1 MPKFSKKSLSLFL
14 RNGCEKQFVLSL
26 YNKTEREFH
35 KLPPAQAN
43 RSGLGLVGEAGY
55 SWQEEKVSDLKD
67 VFGEANIHISPVFK
81 GKRPAEID
89 LLTQLPK
96 VEKFQFI
103 VEGKYSADTAIFR
116 NALSISEFKDSFNKP
131 VSIGDTQPDIV
142 QILPALNSNGEQFV
156 NDNDSYELAVLPD
169 GKTER
174 LAKDDNRLRLRV
186 IDIKLTSE
194 PGAHYYAEVVY
205 YSMTLAAWLIE
216 NNLDDRFVV
225 IAAPAVWAGSHEASN
240 LVKQMTEWRK
250 KFYAPTA
257 AEMFE
262 VLEEDLEI
270 APFEVFAAPLRR
282 ILTEQLPAM
291 LAQNWEDLSWHV
303 DFRCKGCEFLGYP
316 WLDKDGNVDNDSRQ
330 CYPTAERSAHLS
342 QVVGLSR
349 GATKHLSGFE
359 IQTLEKLADTDPAS
373 PIFEEHQS
381 LRAKRTIFP
390 HRADALRKGS
400 TFVIPRSGGDALM
413 PRFPNL
419 HVYLFLDYDLSSAIT
434 AAIGVRAFWREPI
447 PFGSNDIP
455 NEKQWT
461 RKAGEDEVFLVDQR
475 SLERERDE
483 FLKFLRH
490 LKKILSEVRQQ
501 DEKDVADGRR
511 KKPSKNPDKKEE
523 HIYSTYQIYL
533 WDEAQ
538 RKHLVRLIGRH
549 LTQILADPDLKSL
562 AWLFPPPELLQHAD
576 DATRKSPIT
585 IVSTVINNV
594 IAVPVR
600 HQYTLLDVVKTYKPD
615 ALAAPIV
622 HPLYLEPMS
631 DLIPAERI
639 HEWWTRDKRRDWHE
653 VQTTVRETS
662 QKKVY
667 ALNLVANR
675 LESDLKDVLS
685 RQSAPDVFNEP
696 KGFGKKIAPQ
706 SQMWFEFTE
715 LNAALKSLDL
725 HTIRSMPPHEREA
738 TTKSARL
745 TKRLKGDERQI
756 AIRLLSQSVGHELS
770 DNENLFIY
778 KLREGSHE
786 INARPDDFPF
796 ALSPESKQTS
806 QGLFEPRQGFLDESP
821 FSYIKEGTEL
831 HELARK
837 KRAATFESLK
847 WVEVS
852 VEAIDRPNRLIAL
865 RGGYKC
871 VIPQLENE
879 TRNHADSENRLDFSR
894 NVILDKVH
902 DEFLTSKLKL
912 TLKDIAYPPNAVPD
926 SRTLEALGLPPN
938 YPIGKSPIT
947 YASEFLWE
955 TQKIHAQKTNRSTEQ
970 IRENLEPALKSANRN
985 LNDSQWRAWEEALER
1000 RFSIIWGPPG
1010 TGKSQTLRTIILGA
1024 VLDALENKKPLRLLV
1039 TANTNTAVDNVLL
1052 GAEKDLA
1059 RILPPE
1065 KYNIYRVQ
1073 SERNDISDE
1082 ISKNN
1087 PTLRQISLDRYNPSD
1102 EISHLRDELQS
1113 PTGISIVGILPQ
1125 QLHNLAIA
1133 GSKTIKVKDTLKEW
1147 FDFVV
1152 LDEASQMDIASATLI
1167 FTKIAPNSTCVLAGD
1182 DLQLPPIQQ
1191 AEPPLDLEYLV
1202 GSTYNYFRHHQ
1213 GIIPNSLDVNYRSN
1227 ATIVELTKL
1236 AGYSSALVS
1245 NSPDLKINLL
1255 GDITGEKPANFPS
1268 SLVWSTDFS
1277 EILNADRSTVCF
1289 VYDDDASGQT
1299 NDFEADT
1306 TASLIWLLQKH
1317 LSSKLLNEKLPD
1329 GSIDESFSDKLYTP
1343 DEFWQQAVGIV
1354 TPHRSQMSK
1363 IVGRLQQIFPTQN
1376 AEAIRGAVDTV
1387 ERFQGQQ
1394 RDCVIASFGLGDVD
1408 IISSEDEFLY
1418 SVNRFNVLSSRSRA
1432 KLIVFI
1438 TRTFLEHLSSDKD
1451 VLEESRFLKQFAES
1465 FCDQS
1470 KPAQFGYFKNG
1481 NMISRS
1487 GDLRFR

>member
-55 SWQEEKVSDLKD
+55 LWQEEKVSELKD
-67 VFGEANIHISPVFK
+67 VFGEAHVHISPVFR

-89 LLTQLPK
+89 LLGQLPK

-116 NALSISEFKDSFNKP
+116 KALSIGEFKDYFGNA

-142 QILPALNSNGEQFV
+142 QILPALNSDGEQFINE
-156 NDNDSYELAVLPD
+156 NDAYELAVLPD
-169 GKTER
+169 GKTTR
-174 LAKDDNRLRLRV
+174 LSKDDNRLRLRV

-205 YSMTLAAWLIE
+205 YSMTLAAWLLE
-216 NNLDDRFVV
+216 NYLDDRFIV

-257 AEMFE
+257 AEMFT

-282 ILTEQLPAM
+282 ILTEQLPAI

-316 WLDKDGNVDNDSRQ
+316 WLDKEGNVDNDSRQ
-330 CYPTAERSAHLS
+330 CYPTAERNAHLS

-349 GATKHLSGFE
+349 GATKHLSSFE
-359 IQTLEKLADTDPAS
+359 IQTLEKLADTDSAS
-373 PIFEEHQS
+373 TIFEEHQS

-390 HRADALRKGS
+390 HRADALRKSS

-434 AAIGVRAFWREPI
+434 AALGVRAFWREPL
-447 PFGSNDIP
+447 PFGSPLEANP
-455 NEKQWT
+455 KAWT
-461 RKAGEDEVFLVDQR
+461 QKRDADEVFLIDQR

-501 DEKDVADGRR
+501 DEKDVTDGRR
-511 KKPSKNPDKKEE
+511 RKPSKNPDKEE

-549 LTQILADPDLKSL
+549 LTQILADAELKSL
-562 AWLFPPPELLQHAD
+562 AWLFPPPELLQQAD

-585 IVSTVINNV
+585 IISTVINNV

-600 HQYTLLDVVKTYKPD
+600 HHYTLLDVVKTYKPD

-639 HEWWTRDKRRDWHE
+639 HEWWTRTPNRDWHE
-653 VQTTVRETS
+653 IQTTIKETS

-675 LESDLKDVLS
+675 LEEDLKPLLS
-685 RQSAPDVFNEP
+685 LHAAPPVFVPP
-696 KGFGKKIAPQ
+696 KTLGKIAPQ
-706 SQMWFEFTE
+706 SQMWLEFTR
-715 LNAALKSLDL
+715 LNAALDSLEA
-725 HTIRSMPPHEREA
+725 HTIRAMPPHEREA

-745 TKRLKGDERQI
+745 TRRLDGNERNQAI
-756 AIRLLSQSVGHELS
+756 ALLSRAIEREITDG
-770 DNENLFIY
+770 ENLFIY
-778 KLREGSHE
+778 ELRDGSRE
-786 INARPDDFPF
+786 INARPGDFQY
-796 ALSPESKQTS
+796 ALSPELK
-806 QGLFEPRQGFLDESP
+806 QGFLDESP
-821 FSYIKEGTEL
+821 YSYNENEL
-831 HELARK
+831 INLEKRK
-837 KRAATFESLK
+837 GATFESLK
-847 WVEVS
+847 LTDVS
-852 VEAIDRPNRLIAL
+852 IEAIDRINGLIAL
-865 RGGYKC
+865 RGGRSC
-871 VIPQLENE
+871 IISQLEGA
-879 TRNHADSENRLDFSR
+879 TRNHPDQTKRLDFSR
-894 NVILDKVH
+894 NVILDKTH
-902 DEFLTSKLKL
+902 DDYLVSKLKP
-912 TLKDIAYPPNAVPD
+912 TFKDIGYPPTAVPD
-926 SRTLEALGLPPN
+926 ARTLEALGLPPN
-938 YPIGKSPIT
+938 YERGKSDIT
-947 YASEFLWE
+947 PASEILWE
-955 TQKIHAQKTNRSTEQ
+955 TQKIQAQKTLRDVKQ
-970 IRENLEPALKSANRN
+970 IRANLEPALKSTSRN
-985 LNDSQWRAWEEALER
+985 LNDSQWRAWEEALES

-1024 VLDALENKKPLRLLV
+1024 VLDALENQKLLRLLI
-1039 TANTNTAVDNVLL
+1039 TAFSNPALNNVLL
-1052 GAEKDLA
+1052 GMEKDLA
-1059 RILPPE
+1059 RILSPE

-1087 PTLRQISLDRYNPSD
+1087 PTLRQVSLDRYNPSE
-1102 EISHLRDELQS
+1102 EINALSDELQS
-1113 PTGISIVGILPQ
+1113 PTKISIVGILPQ

-1133 GSKTIKVKDTLKEW
+1133 GSKTIKVKATLKEW

-1167 FTKIAPNSTCVLAGD
+1167 FTKIASNSTCVLAGD

-1236 AGYSSALVS
+1236 AGYDKALVS
-1245 NSPDLKINLL
+1245 YSPDLKINLL
-1255 GDITGEKPANFPS
+1255 GDVASEKPLDFPA
-1268 SLVWSTDFS
+1268 SLAWSTNFS
-1277 EILNADRSTVCF
+1277 EILNPDRAAICF
-1289 VYDDDASGQT
+1289 VYEDDASGQT
-1299 NDFEADT
+1299 NDFEADN

-1317 LSSKLLNEKLPD
+1317 LSSKLLNEKLLN
-1329 GSIDESFSDKLYTP
+1329 GRIDETISDELYTP
-1343 DEFWQQAVGIV
+1343 DEFWQKAVGIV

-1394 RDCVIASFGLGDVD
+1394 RDVIIASFGLGDAD
-1408 IISSEDEFLY
+1408 IISAEDEFLY

-1470 KPAQFGYFKNG
+1470 KPAQFGFIKNG
-1481 NMISRS
+1481 NKIFRS
-1487 GDLRFR
+1487 GELRFK

>member
-26 YNKTEREFH
+26 YTNTEREFH

-55 SWQEEKVSDLKD
+55 KWQDEKVSELKD
-67 VFGEANIHISPVFK
+67 VFGQANVHISNLFK
-81 GKRPAEID
+81 GKRPAELD
-89 LLTQLPK
+89 LLTQLPR
-96 VEKFQFI
+96 VETFQFI
-103 VEGKYSADTAIFR
+103 VEGKYSADTITFR
-116 NALSISEFKDSFNKP
+116 SALNISEFKDYFNNP
-131 VSIGDTQPDIV
+131 VSIGDTQPDII
-142 QILPALNSNGEQFV
+142 QILPPLNSDTNQFISK
-156 NDNDSYELAVLPD
+156 NDAYELAVLPD
-169 GKTER
+169 GKTEQIT
-174 LAKDDNRLRLRV
+174 KDDTRLRLRV

-216 NNLDDRFVV
+216 NNLNDRFVV

-257 AEMFE
+257 AEMFTI
-262 VLEEDLEI
+262 LEEDLEI
-270 APFEVFAAPLRR
+270 APFEVFAGPLRR
-282 ILTEQLPAM
+282 ILTEQLPTM

-316 WLDKDGNVDNDSRQ
+316 WLDKDGNVDNDPRQ
-330 CYPTAERSAHLS
+330 CYPIAEISNHLS

-349 GATKHLSGFE
+349 GAAKHLSNFE

-373 PIFEEHQS
+373 TIFQEHQS

-390 HRADALRKGS
+390 HRADALRKSS
-400 TFVIPRSGGDALM
+400 TFVIPHSGGDALM

-419 HVYLFLDYDLSSAIT
+419 HIYLFLDYDLSSAIT
-434 AAIGVRAFWREPI
+434 AAIGVRAFWREPLPI
-447 PFGSNDIP
+447 NSRFEANQ
-455 NEKQWT
+455 KAWT
-461 RKAGEDEVFLVDQR
+461 QKRGADEVFLIDQR

-490 LKKILSEVRQQ
+490 LKKILNEVREQ
-501 DEKDVADGRR
+501 DAKDVADSRR
-511 KKPSKNPDKKEE
+511 ENPFKEKDTRY
-523 HIYSTYQIYL
+523 HYSSYQIYL

-562 AWLFPPPELLQHAD
+562 AWLFPPPELLQHAE

-600 HQYTLLDVVKTYKPD
+600 HHYTLLDVIKTYKPET
-615 ALAAPIV
+615 LAAPII

-653 VQTTVRETS
+653 VQTTIRETS

-675 LESDLKDVLS
+675 LEEDLKPLLS
-685 RQSAPDVFNEP
+685 LHSAPPVFIPP
-696 KGFGKKIAPQ
+696 KNVGKIAPQ
-706 SQMWFEFTE
+706 SQMWLEFTR
-715 LNAALKSLDL
+715 LNAALDSLEA
-725 HTIRSMPPHEREA
+725 HTIRAMPPHEREA

-745 TKRLKGDERQI
+745 TRRLDGNERNQ
-756 AIRLLSQSVGHELS
+756 AIDFLSKAIGHEIT
-770 DNENLFIY
+770 DGENLFIY
-778 KLREGSHE
+778 ELREGSRE
-786 INARPDDFPF
+786 INARPGDFQY
-796 ALSPESKQTS
+796 ALSPELK
-806 QGLFEPRQGFLDESP
+806 QGFLDESP
-821 FSYIKEGTEL
+821 YSYIEGSEL
-831 HELARK
+831 LNLINRK
-837 KRAATFESLK
+837 GATFESLK
-847 WVEVS
+847 WTDVS
-852 VEAIDRPNRLIAL
+852 IEAIDRIKGFIAL
-865 RGGYKC
+865 RGGHSC
-871 VIPQLENE
+871 IISQLETT
-879 TRNHADSENRLDFSR
+879 TRNHSDATKKLDFSR
-894 NVILDKVH
+894 NVILDKTH
-902 DEFLTSKLKL
+902 DDYLVSKLKP
-912 TLKDIAYPPNAVPD
+912 TFKDIGYPPTAIPD
-926 SRTLEALGLPPN
+926 ARTLEALGLPPN
-938 YPIGKSPIT
+938 YDRGKSDIT
-947 YASEFLWE
+947 PASEVLWE
-955 TQKIHAQKTNRSTEQ
+955 IQKIYAQKTQRNVKQ
-970 IRENLEPALKSANRN
+970 IRTNLEFTLKSNNRN
-985 LNDSQWRAWEEALER
+985 LNDSQWSAWEEALER

-1010 TGKSQTLRTIILGA
+1010 TGKSQTLRTIILGV
-1024 VLDALENKKPLRLLV
+1024 VLDALENKKPLRLLI

-1059 RILPPE
+1059 QILSSE

-1073 SERNDISDE
+1073 SDRQSVSDE
-1082 ISKNN
+1082 MSKNH
-1087 PTLRQISLDRYNPSD
+1087 PTLKQICLSKSCPSE
-1102 EISHLRDELQS
+1102 EINSLRDELQA
-1113 PTGISIVGILPQ
+1113 PNEISIVGILPQ

-1133 GSKTIKVKDTLKEW
+1133 GSKTVKVKSTLKEW

-1167 FTKIAPNSTCVLAGD
+1167 FTKIAKDSTCVIAGD

-1191 AEPPLDLEYLV
+1191 AEPPLNLEDLV
-1202 GSTYNYFRHHQ
+1202 GSTYNYFRRYQ
-1213 GIIPNSLDVNYRSN
+1213 AIEPNSLDVNYRSN
-1227 ATIVELTKL
+1227 KTIVELTKL

-1245 NSPDLKINLL
+1245 NSPDLKINFL
-1255 GDITGEKPANFPS
+1255 GDITNEKPSDFPA
-1268 SLVWSTDFS
+1268 SLVWTTDFG

-1299 NDFEADT
+1299 NDFEADN

-1317 LSSKLLNEKLPD
+1317 LSNKLLNEKLPD
-1329 GSIDESFSDKLYTP
+1329 GEIDESVSDALYTP
-1343 DEFWQQAVGIV
+1343 NEFWQQAVGIV

-1376 AEAIRGAVDTV
+1376 AESIRSAVDTV

-1394 RDCVIASFGLGDVD
+1394 RDVIIASFGLGDVD

-1470 KPAQFGYFKNG
+1470 KFTQFGFIKNG
-1481 NMISRS
+1481 NKMFRP

>member
-26 YNKTEREFH
+26 YTNTERESRGM
-35 KLPPAQAN
+35 PPAQAN

-55 SWQEEKVSDLKD
+55 KWQDEKVSELKD
-67 VFGEANIHISPVFK
+67 VFGEANVHISPVFK

-89 LLTQLPK
+89 LLGQLPK

-116 NALSISEFKDSFNKP
+116 NALSISEFKDYFGNA

-142 QILPALNSNGEQFV
+142 QILPALNSDGEQFINE
-156 NDNDSYELAVLPD
+156 NDAYELAVLPD
-169 GKTER
+169 GKTEP
-174 LAKDDNRLRLRV
+174 LTADDSRLRLRV

-216 NNLDDRFVV
+216 NKLDDRFVV

-257 AEMFE
+257 AEMFT

-316 WLDKDGNVDNDSRQ
+316 WLDKDGNVENDSLQ

-349 GATKHLSGFE
+349 GATKHLSSFE

-373 PIFEEHQS
+373 TIFEEHQS

-390 HRADALRKGS
+390 HRADALRKSS

-434 AAIGVRAFWREPI
+434 AAIGMRAFWREPL
-447 PFGSNDIP
+447 PFGSSDKP

-461 RKAGEDEVFLVDQR
+461 RKAGEDEVFLNDQR

-501 DEKDVADGRR
+501 DEKDVGDGRR

-549 LTQILADPDLKSL
+549 LTQILADAELKSL

-585 IVSTVINNV
+585 IISTVINNV

-600 HQYTLLDVVKTYKPD
+600 HHYTLLDVVKTYKPET
-615 ALAAPIV
+615 LAAPIV

-653 VQTTVRETS
+653 VQTTIRETS

-675 LESDLKDVLS
+675 LEVDLKEALS

-745 TKRLKGDERQI
+745 TKRLNGDERQL
-756 AIRLLSQSVGHELS
+756 AIRLLSQSIGREIT
-770 DNENLFIY
+770 DGENLFVY

-786 INARPDDFPF
+786 INARPGDFPF
-796 ALSPESKQTS
+796 ALSPESKQTL
-806 QGLFEPRQGFLDESP
+806 QGSLEPRQGFLDESP
-821 FSYIKEGTEL
+821 FSYVEGTYL
-831 HELARK
+831 QGAVNR
-837 KRAATFESLK
+837 RNPTFESLK
-847 WVEVS
+847 WAEVS
-852 VEAIDRPNRLIAL
+852 IEAIDRPNRLIAL
-865 RGGYKC
+865 RGNYNC
-871 VIPQLENE
+871 VILQLETE
-879 TRNHADSENRLDFSR
+879 TRNHTDTEKRLDFSK
-894 NVILDKVH
+894 NVILDKVP
-902 DEFLTSKLKL
+902 DEFLTSKLKS
-912 TLKDIAYPPNAVPD
+912 TLKDIGYPPTAVPD
-926 SRTLEALGLPPN
+926 ARTLEALGLPPN
-938 YPIGKSPIT
+938 YERGKSDVTP
-947 YASEFLWE
+947 ASEILWE
-955 TQKIHAQKTNRSTEQ
+955 TQKIHAQKTSRDVKQ
-970 IRENLEPALKSANRN
+970 IRANLESALHSTNRN
-985 LNDSQWRAWEEALER
+985 LNDSQWCAWEEALER

-1024 VLDALENKKPLRLLV
+1024 VIDALENKKPLRLLI

-1059 RILPPE
+1059 RILSPE
-1065 KYNIYRVQ
+1065 KYKIYRVQ
-1073 SERNDISDE
+1073 SDRQTASEE
-1082 ISKNN
+1082 MSKNH
-1087 PTLRQISLDRYNPSD
+1087 PTLKQICLSKSSPSE
-1102 EISHLRDELQS
+1102 EINILRDELQT

-1133 GSKTIKVKDTLKEW
+1133 GSKTIKVKATLKEW

-1202 GSTYNYFRHHQ
+1202 GSTYNYFRYHQ
-1213 GIIPNSLDVNYRSN
+1213 DIVPNSLNVNYRSN
-1227 ATIVELTKL
+1227 ATIVELTKF

-1255 GDITGEKPANFPS
+1255 GDIAGEKPANFPA

-1277 EILNADRSTVCF
+1277 EILNGDRSAVCF

-1299 NDFEADT
+1299 NDFEADN
-1306 TASLIWLLQKH
+1306 TASLVWLLQKH

-1329 GSIDESFSDKLYTP
+1329 GSIDETISEEPYTS

-1354 TPHRSQMSK
+1354 APHRSQMSK

-1376 AEAIRGAVDTV
+1376 AGAIRGAVDTV

-1394 RDCVIASFGLGDVD
+1394 RDVIIASFGLGDVD

-1470 KPAQFGYFKNG
+1470 KLAQLGFIKNG
-1481 NMISRS
+1481 NKIFRS
-1487 GDLRFR
+1487 GELRFR